1 MAECLPQLKKK
12 KPEMLAQLHSILT
25 NTVRKKLK
33 EELDEIMT
41 DFDLKSKL
49 DFIDKLDTEQADLSK
64 GETVW

>member
-12 KPEMLAQLHSILT
+12 KPEVLAQLHAILT
-25 NTVRKKLK
+25 STVRKKLK
-33 EELDEIMT
+33 EELEEVMT

-49 DFIDKLDTEQADLSK
+49 DFIDKLDSEQADLSK